1 MDNAQNIINKIDNF
15 LSQNDL
21 EITRKDLVFK
31 RCFNE
36 AWFSNTLAWLLDPK
50 GSHKLVHRLISSAVD
65 IGNLGYSCTGI
76 SHSVNL

>member
-15 LSQNDL
+15 LSQNKL

-50 GSHKLVHRLISSAVD
+50 GSHKLGVSFANEFLKTIAKIRTQDSEKYA
-65 IGNLGYSCTGI
+65 
-76 SHSVNL
+76 